1 MKSLFNRLTGK
12 AVSRTAFVEHL
23 GQEVVQHHPNWKV
36 MISTD
41 HKLMR
46 IDTGHQTVEITLDDA
61 YKRYQAAPDPL
72 QEVAADML
80 KQLAEMLPTG
90 RCIVPV
96 IKEKAWLDTVRQQL
110 SQYES
115 DPEVLNASLDFAW
128 EDFNDELIILFAEDG
143 SETMRYLMRYEVTID
158 REKAISNLKQILPEV
173 TAEIV
178 DTGANDGKS
187 CRYLRRVLMSP
198 V

>member
-158 REKAISNLKQILPEV
+158 REKAISNLKQILPLSPP
-173 TAEIV
+173 
-178 DTGANDGKS
+178 G
-187 CRYLRRVLMSP
+187 VLMSP